1 MNMEDQLRKYN
12 ESSPYRFHMP
22 GHKGRSLYCSKEE
35 ILLYGNDITE
45 IEGLDNLHNPKGVI
59 KSMLDTIADVYDVQK
74 TYMST
79 NGSTTSL
86 HAAILGLTCPGD
98 SIIIARDCH
107 KAVYNALILGDLN
120 PIYLP
125 VAFNEEI
132 HLPHFTNLLDYEKT
146 LKESDAKV
154 VVVTYPSYFG
164 ICSDIKE
171 IVRIAHKHSK
181 IIIVDE
187 AHGSHLK
194 FSDLLPLSA
203 EEAGADIV
211 IQSAHKTLPALT
223 QTSMMHINSS
233 IDTSK
238 IESYL
243 SVLMTTSPSYLMMV
257 SLEKSIR
264 FMLDNGRIRLD
275 ENLNTIEK
283 LKKDYAGAGR
293 IFKDRDYFSANEI
306 HDFDSTKLLFR
317 SAEAGIIATDFKKR
331 LRNRYSIEMEMADTE
346 YINGFMTVADQAA
359 DLRFLFQSVDDI
371 IRREGSST
379 IVETAIH
386 TRMTVT
392 PKIIMN
398 IRSAFYAGKI
408 ALSLKFAAGEISGDY
423 IIPYPPGI
431 PLICPG
437 EKITEELIEIIG
449 NLDKAGIELIGL
461 DNGCIKVIKDN
472 Q

>member
-1 MNMEDQLRKYN
+1 MNMADQLKKYN
-12 ESSPYRFHMP
+12 KSSPYRFHMP
-22 GHKGRSLYCSKEE
+22 GHKGRNVFSPKEE

-59 KSMLDTIADVYDVQK
+59 KSMLDSIASVYGVQK

-86 HAAILGLTCPGD
+86 HAAILGSTCPGD

-125 VAFNEEI
+125 VAFNENI
-132 HLPHFTNLLDYEKT
+132 HLPQLTSLADYDKI

-164 ICSDIKE
+164 ICSDIAE
-171 IVRIAHKHSK
+171 IVRITHKHNK

-194 FSDLLPLSA
+194 FSVLLPLSA

-223 QTSMMHINSS
+223 QTSMLHVNSS
-233 IDTSK
+233 IETSK

-243 SVLMTTSPSYLMMV
+243 SILMTTSPSYLMMV
-257 SLEKSIR
+257 SLEKAVNY
-264 FMLDNGRIRLD
+264 MTHNGRIRLE

-283 LKKDYAGAGR
+283 LKREYAVADR
-293 IFKDRDYFSANEI
+293 IFKDRDYFKANKI

-317 SAEAGIIATDFKKR
+317 SAEAGIVATDFKKR
-331 LRNRYSIEMEMADTE
+331 LRNQYSLEMEMADTE
-346 YINGFMTVADQAA
+346 YINGFMTVADQTE
-359 DLRFLFQSVDDI
+359 DLRFLFHSVDDI

-379 IVETAIH
+379 IVKVTSHDGMA
-386 TRMTVT
+386 VT

-398 IRSAFYAGKI
+398 IRSAFYSGKI
-408 ALSLKFAAGEISGDY
+408 ALPLKSAVGEISGDY

-449 NLDKAGIELIGL
+449 NLDEAGIELIGL
-461 DNGCIKVIKDN
+461 KNGCIKVIKDN

>member
-1 MNMEDQLRKYN
+1 
-12 ESSPYRFHMP
+12 
-22 GHKGRSLYCSKEE
+22 
-35 ILLYGNDITE
+35 
-45 IEGLDNLHNPKGVI
+45 
-59 KSMLDTIADVYDVQK
+59 
-74 TYMST
+74 
-79 NGSTTSL
+79 
-86 HAAILGLTCPGD
+86 
-98 SIIIARDCH
+98 
-107 KAVYNALILGDLN
+107 
-120 PIYLP
+120 
-125 VAFNEEI
+125 
-132 HLPHFTNLLDYEKT
+132 
-146 LKESDAKV
+146 
-154 VVVTYPSYFG
+154 
-164 ICSDIKE
+164 
-171 IVRIAHKHSK
+171 
-181 IIIVDE
+181 
-187 AHGSHLK
+187 
-194 FSDLLPLSA
+194 LPLSA